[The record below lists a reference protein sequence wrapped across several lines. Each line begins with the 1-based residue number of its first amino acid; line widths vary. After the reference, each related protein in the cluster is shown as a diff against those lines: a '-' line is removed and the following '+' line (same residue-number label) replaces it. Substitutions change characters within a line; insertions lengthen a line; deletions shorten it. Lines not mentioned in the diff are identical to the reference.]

1 MPMAR
6 HKPLGLKLRLASA
19 GKSNR
24 NPPAWV
30 IVKTDRKVTYNFKR
44 RNWRRVKLKVG

>member
-1 MPMAR
+1 MAT
-6 HKPLGLKLRLASA
+6 HKPLGFKLRLASA

-30 IVKTDRKVTYNFKR
+30 MVKTDRKVTYNTKR
-44 RNWRRVKLKVG
+44 RNWRRVKLKLG